1 MAPLVR
7 TGGSR
12 HTGLAALPHRNIQ
25 GGVKHM
31 EKLIYLAEKAGKAA
45 IKMGKQSVQKS
56 PICGLFEPRIPK
68 QLKK

>member
-1 MAPLVR
+1 MK
-7 TGGSR
+7 
-12 HTGLAALPHRNIQ
+12 

-31 EKLIYLAEKAGKAA
+31 EKLIYLAEKTGKAA

-56 PICGLFEPRIPK
+56 TICGLFEPRIPK

>member
-1 MAPLVR
+1 MK
-7 TGGSR
+7 
-12 HTGLAALPHRNIQ
+12 

-45 IKMGKQSVQKS
+45 IKMGKQYVQKS

>member
-1 MAPLVR
+1 MK
-7 TGGSR
+7 
-12 HTGLAALPHRNIQ
+12 

-31 EKLIYLAEKAGKAA
+31 EKLIYLAEKAA

>member
-1 MAPLVR
+1 MLRKTYVI
-7 TGGSR
+7 
-12 HTGLAALPHRNIQ
+12 LIMK

-31 EKLIYLAEKAGKAA
+31 EKLIYLAEKTGKAA

>member
-1 MAPLVR
+1 MIVNPISFNVLRKTYV
-7 TGGSR
+7 T
-12 HTGLAALPHRNIQ
+12 LIMK